1 MKVMFLSSL
10 SSLLCSNASSIW
22 TTLDME
28 EAIIIHCLR
37 DILKSSKSLNEELQ
51 KVISYDD
58 VEFFSKDEL
67 IVTLIT

>member
-10 SSLLCSNASSIW
+10 SSLSCSNASSIW

-51 KVISYDD
+51 KVISYDV